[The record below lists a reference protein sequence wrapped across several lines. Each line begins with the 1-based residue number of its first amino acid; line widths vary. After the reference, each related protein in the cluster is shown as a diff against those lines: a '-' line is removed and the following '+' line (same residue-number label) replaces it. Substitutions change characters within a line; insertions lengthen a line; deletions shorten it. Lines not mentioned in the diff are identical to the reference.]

1 MDNDFFNKLPQQGMG
16 QFLKAGVLA
25 DNFHKLFRINRG
37 FLCLC
42 QFRLQFGG
50 TALDLFLFG
59 FIVCGKFRKAFIR
72 NTPGHTVLIKPLEDS
87 GQLRNPL
94 FGCVQFLSLGSVA
107 AFAAV
112 DQQGI
117 ERFIQSYGALAAV
130 VSFLLMILQAI
141 AAPLPAFLIT
151 FANASLFGAFWGGLL
166 SWTSSMAGAA
176 LCFFIARVMGREVV
190 EKLTGKTVLDS
201 MDGFFTRYG
210 KHTILVC
217 RLLPFVPFDPISYAA
232 GLTSIRFR
240 SFFIATG
247 LGQLPATIVYSW
259 AGSMLTGGTFWFV
272 TGLFILFALTV
283 VIFMAKKIW
292 LERQKRNA

>member
-1 MDNDFFNKLPQQGMG
+1 MMKMQSRKIWYYRITLIILLFAMLLAWALLP
-16 QFLKAGVLA
+16 GV
-25 DNFHKLFRINRG
+25 HE
-37 FLCLC
+37 
-42 QFRLQFGG
+42 
-50 TALDLFLFG
+50 
-59 FIVCGKFRKAFIR
+59 FITR
-72 NTPGHTVLIKPLEDS
+72 
-87 GQLRNPL
+87 
-94 FGCVQFLSLGSVA
+94 SVA